1 MDHVGHSRG
10 SNSWV
15 ILVDHFCG
23 SNLWVILVGHSRGPN
38 SVNTVAIATTLG
50 DYDGGTGPS
59 QTYSSYQNQLVIFS
73 LLNNSLQTCTISGLN
88 WIRNCQL

>member
-1 MDHVGHSRG
+1 MHIKRSVLNNMDHVGHSRG

-38 SVNTVAIATTLG
+38 SGNTVAIATTLG
-50 DYDGGTGPS
+50 DYDGGTELHNHIHHIKIN
-59 QTYSSYQNQLVIFS
+59 SSYFR
-73 LLNNSLQTCTISGLN
+73 C
-88 WIRNCQL
+88 